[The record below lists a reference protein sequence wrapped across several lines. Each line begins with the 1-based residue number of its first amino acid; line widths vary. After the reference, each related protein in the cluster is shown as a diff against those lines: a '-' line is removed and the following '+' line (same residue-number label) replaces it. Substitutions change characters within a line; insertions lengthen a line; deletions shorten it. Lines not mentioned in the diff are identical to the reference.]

1 MGTSTERMRALRQ
14 RQRRSMRLIKFRL
27 AEAEV
32 EALVSKGYLDRR
44 DRDDVTALQTAAEAA
59 LSDALMAE

>member
-1 MGTSTERMRALRQ
+1 MGRSTERMRALRQ

-32 EALVSKGYLDRR
+32 EALVSKGYLDRL
-44 DRDDVTALQTAAEAA
+44 DRDDVAALQAAAEAA
-59 LSDALMAE
+59 LSDVLMAE